1 MIKPQPIPPAE
12 QWLKTPAA
20 AKAVGCSERTLKR
33 EQDFRGGCLIEGE
46 HWRRGISRNSSYIW
60 CVERVYEALKSRT
73 YGDAAQPMPKVTPA
87 RLGLGPGD
95 KFSFPRQWKEWELTE
110 ARYLEHHSGYHVDL
124 WDITDHKSLLSW
136 LLHVGGKP
144 YGGDVGF
151 YDAMHD
157 IFRWAGENETVTGKE
172 SAQKYWEMSKDG

>member
-1 MIKPQPIPPAE
+1 MIKPQPIPPITE

-60 CVERVYEALKSRT
+60 CVERVYEALKNRT
-73 YGDAAQPMPKVTPA
+73 YGDATRTMPEITPEH
-87 RLGLGPGD
+87 LGLPPGTVLY
-95 KFSFPRQWKEWELTE
+95 PRQWKEWELTE
-110 ARYLEHHSGYHVDL
+110 ARYLEHRNGYHVDL
-124 WDITDHKSLLSW
+124 WKITDHKSLLSW
-136 LLHVGGKP
+136 LFHVGGKP

-151 YDAMHD
+151 YDAMWA
-157 IFRWAGENETVTGKE
+157 IFRWAGENKTVTGKE
-172 SAQKYWEMSKDG
+172 SAQKYWEMSKE